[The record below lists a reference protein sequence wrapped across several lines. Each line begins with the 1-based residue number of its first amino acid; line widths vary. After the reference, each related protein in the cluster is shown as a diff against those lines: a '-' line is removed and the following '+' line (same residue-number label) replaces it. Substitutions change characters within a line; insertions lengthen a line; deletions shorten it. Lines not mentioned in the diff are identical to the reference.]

1 LFKIIAFFTF
11 AFLIAG
17 CGFKPLYG
25 DRTASSVTDEL
36 AKIKVLTIKDRLG
49 QKLHNLLLDRLSPK
63 GRPTHPLYTLSVQAV
78 VNKQE
83 LGLKFTEVTTRAKL
97 TLQTNF
103 NLDDAA
109 TGVTLLKGTAR
120 SVNSYNIVDSDFA
133 TLSAESNA
141 TDRAIREVSDAIKI
155 RLSLFL
161 ASNRGT

>member
-1 LFKIIAFFTF
+1 MFKIIVISTVT
-11 AFLIAG
+11 FLIAG

-25 DRTASSVTDEL
+25 DGTDIAVTDEL

-83 LGLKFTEVTTRAKL
+83 LGLKFTEVATRAKL

-103 NLDDAA
+103 ILGDVA
-109 TGVTLLKGTAR
+109 TGMTLLIGTAR

-141 TDRAIREVSDAIKI
+141 IDRAIREVSDAIKI